1 MKLKLIFISS
11 LFFIIFAC
19 SNKDTDSP
27 LIFAA
32 ASMYDVL
39 TEIQKN
45 YEDEYNRSI
54 RFNFGGSNALAI
66 QIKSYNAPAD
76 GVIFAG
82 DESMRILLD
91 DAVIMLKALSVVAN
105 NLLALAWVDNQ
116 NSLQVFGDLVSTK
129 GKIAIADKDLSP
141 AGLYAHQALES
152 SGVFDKVIDRLVYL
166 SDVRATLN
174 TLYSGNT
181 DYAFVYLS
189 DLKNSNKKIGYILI
203 NQDYYDPINYNMAPV
218 SSSNHFKD
226 INMFFDYIYSKS
238 GHEVFENHGFIIGAK
253 K

>member
-27 LIFAA
+27 LVFAA

-45 YEDEYNRSI
+45 YEDKYNRSI

-76 GVIFAG
+76 GVVFAG
-82 DESMRILLD
+82 DKPMKILLD
-91 DAVIMLKALSVVAN
+91 HAIIMQKDLSVVAN
-105 NLLALAWVDNQ
+105 NHLALAWVGNH
-116 NSLQVFGDLVSTK
+116 NSLEVFEDIISTK

-141 AGLYAHQALES
+141 AGLYAHHALET
-152 SGVFDKVIDRLVYL
+152 SGIFDKVINRLVFL

-189 DLKNSNKKIGYILI
+189 DLKNSKEKIGYILI
-203 NQDYYDPINYNMAPV
+203 NPDYYDSINYNMAPV
-218 SSSNHFKD
+218 SSSNYFKD
-226 INMFFDYIYSKS
+226 INMFFDYIHSKS
-238 GHEVFENHGFIIGAK
+238 GQEVFENYWE
-253 K
+253 

>member
-91 DAVIMLKALSVVAN
+91 HAVIMQKDLSVVAN

-116 NSLQVFGDLVSTK
+116 NSLQVL
-129 GKIAIADKDLSP
+129 
-141 AGLYAHQALES
+141 
-152 SGVFDKVIDRLVYL
+152 
-166 SDVRATLN
+166 
-174 TLYSGNT
+174 
-181 DYAFVYLS
+181 
-189 DLKNSNKKIGYILI
+189 
-203 NQDYYDPINYNMAPV
+203 
-218 SSSNHFKD
+218 
-226 INMFFDYIYSKS
+226 
-238 GHEVFENHGFIIGAK
+238 
-253 K
+253 

>member
-19 SNKDTDSP
+19 SNNDTDSP

-39 TEIQKN
+39 TEIQNN
-45 YEDEYNRSI
+45 YEDKYNRSI

-76 GVIFAG
+76 GVVFAG
-82 DESMRILLD
+82 DESMKILLD
-91 DAVIMLKALSVVAN
+91 HGLIIEKDLSVVAN
-105 NLLALAWVDNQ
+105 NFLALAWLDNR
-116 NSLQVFGDLVSTK
+116 NSLEIFEDLVSNQ

-141 AGLYAHQALES
+141 AGLYAHHALET
-152 SGVFDKVIDRLVYL
+152 SGIYDKVIDRLVFL

-203 NQDYYDPINYNMAPV
+203 NQDYYDSIKYNMAPV
-218 SSSNHFKD
+218 TLSSHYKD
-226 INMFFDYIYSKS
+226 VDMFFDYIHSKP
-238 GHEVFENHGFIIGAK
+238 GQEVFENYGFIIGEK